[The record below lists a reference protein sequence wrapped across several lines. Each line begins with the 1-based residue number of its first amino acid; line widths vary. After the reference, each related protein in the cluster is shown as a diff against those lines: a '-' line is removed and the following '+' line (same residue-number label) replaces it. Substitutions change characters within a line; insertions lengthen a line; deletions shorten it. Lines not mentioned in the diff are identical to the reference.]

1 MSWTTKLLVIA
12 NRTIESPEIRDAIV
26 GRAAAGPVHV
36 TLVAPAS
43 SGAGSVRARR
53 METAQRLERAVQRLT
68 EAGVPV
74 EGVVGDTDPM
84 VAVQDAWD
92 PRRFDEVIV
101 VTLPT
106 GVSRWMAADLP
117 HRVERL
123 TAARVT
129 HVVAPARPALP
140 APPSSAQGPRRPSED
155 AAFTGASSPR
165 RTAAALVRRPRRSR
179 SSRGGR
185 VRSILH

>member
-12 NRTIESPEIRDAIV
+12 NRTIECEEIADAILE
-26 GRAAAGPVHV
+26 RAKAGPVEV

-43 SGAGSVRARR
+43 SGPSSMRARR
-53 METAQRLERAVQRLT
+53 METAQRLERTVQRLSET
-68 EAGVPV
+68 GVPV
-74 EGVVGDTDPM
+74 EGVVGDTDPL

-106 GVSRWMAADLP
+106 GISRWMAADLP

-129 HVVAPARPALP
+129 HIVAAARPAAP
-140 APPSSAQGPRRPSED
+140 AHTMAPHRSPEVAVAV
-155 AAFTGASSPR
+155 AAGSSPR
-165 RTAAALVRRPRRSR
+165 RTTTPLGLRPRRSR
-179 SSRGGR
+179 G
-185 VRSILH
+185 VRSRRAGSTLR

>member
-12 NRTIESPEIRDAIV
+12 NRTVESPEIRDVIV
-26 GRAAAGPVHV
+26 GRAAAGPVQV

-43 SGAGSVRARR
+43 SGASSVRARR
-53 METAQRLERAVQRLT
+53 IETAQRVERAVQRLRDV
-68 EAGVPV
+68 GVAV
-74 EGVVGDTDPM
+74 DGVVGDTDPL
-84 VAVQDAWD
+84 VAVQDTWD

-129 HVVAPARPALP
+129 HVVAAAPPAASPSPARA
-140 APPSSAQGPRRPSED
+140 PRRAPD
-155 AAFTGASSPR
+155 VAVALASGGSGPR
-165 RTAAALVRRPRRSR
+165 RTAATLVRRPRRSR
-179 SSRGGR
+179 GLRSRR
-185 VRSILH
+185 ARSILH

>member
-12 NRTIESPEIRDAIV
+12 NRTIECEEIADAILE
-26 GRAAAGPVHV
+26 RATAGPVQV

-43 SGAGSVRARR
+43 SGPSSMRVRR
-53 METAQRLERAVQRLT
+53 METAQRLERIVQRLS

-74 EGVVGDTDPM
+74 EGVVGDSDPL

-106 GVSRWMAADLP
+106 GISRWMAADLP

-129 HVVAPARPALP
+129 HIVAAAQP
-140 APPSSAQGPRRPSED
+140 APPAHTTAPHRSPE
-155 AAFTGASSPR
+155 AAVAFAAGSSPR
-165 RTAAALVRRPRRSR
+165 RTVTPLGRRPRRSR
-179 SSRGGR
+179 S
-185 VRSILH
+185 VRSRHAGSTLR

>member
-12 NRTIESPEIRDAIV
+12 NRTIECEEIGDAILE
-26 GRAAAGPVHV
+26 RAKAGPVEV

-43 SGAGSVRARR
+43 SGPSSMRARR
-53 METAQRLERAVQRLT
+53 METAQRLERTVQRLSET
-68 EAGVPV
+68 GVPV
-74 EGVVGDTDPM
+74 EGIVGDTDPL
-84 VAVQDAWD
+84 VAAQDAWD

-106 GVSRWMAADLP
+106 GISRWMAADLP

-129 HVVAPARPALP
+129 HIVAAARPAAP
-140 APPSSAQGPRRPSED
+140 AHTIAPRRSPEVAVAV
-155 AAFTGASSPR
+155 AAGNSAR
-165 RTAAALVRRPRRSR
+165 RTTTPLGRRPRRSR
-179 SSRGGR
+179 G
-185 VRSILH
+185 VRSRRAGSTLR